1 MFSANSLI
9 RHDANEDATP
19 EVEIKSTEKA
29 NGGEN
34 SNIRDEGYSGR
45 NDRLKVK
52 GELEMKTVSLAKGGE
67 KLVGFDLEVDDLPKL
82 TDAVVEK
89 ENALA
94 VPLPEGQEARKMC
107 STSEKDFSAN
117 SIQQVGREDA
127 LEVEIKSPKK
137 ENGGENTNTRNE
149 GYNDINMWMR
159 LFGPKT

>member
-1 MFSANSLI
+1 MLSANSLI

-52 GELEMKTVSLAKGGE
+52 GELEMKAVSLAKGGE
-67 KLVGFDLEVDDLPKL
+67 KLVGFDLELDDLPKL

-89 ENALA
+89 ENENEKETL
-94 VPLPEGQEARKMC
+94 E
-107 STSEKDFSAN
+107 TSAKHHIPQA
-117 SIQQVGREDA
+117 
-127 LEVEIKSPKK
+127 
-137 ENGGENTNTRNE
+137 TNIP
-149 GYNDINMWMR
+149 YQ
-159 LFGPKT
+159 PC

>member
-94 VPLPEGQEARKMC
+94 VPLYLKGKRQGKCVQPARKIFPQ
-107 STSEKDFSAN
+107 TAFTKW
-117 SIQQVGREDA
+117 VGR
-127 LEVEIKSPKK
+127 
-137 ENGGENTNTRNE
+137 TR
-149 GYNDINMWMR
+149 
-159 LFGPKT
+159 